1 MVCGTPTDDTK
12 WCEQCSWK
20 QRKESIKEWFYE
32 KNEVVNMAKLTEK
45 EMEQILQNEIPLE
58 SLVVDSG
65 ICEFHEEDGISIGVS
80 YEHIGLG
87 THCVGYIF
95 NLFVRDEYINISG
108 EYESIFDAVKILTE
122 EWNKWQ

>member
-1 MVCGTPTDDTK
+1 
-12 WCEQCSWK
+12 
-20 QRKESIKEWFYE
+20 
-32 KNEVVNMAKLTEK
+32 MAKLTEK

-65 ICEFHEEDGISIGVS
+65 ILEFHEEDGMSIGVS

-95 NLFVRDEYINISG
+95 NLFVKGGIYKYFWYVCKYLWCSKDSYRRMEQMAIKTQICGRNG
-108 EYESIFDAVKILTE
+108 GKL
-122 EWNKWQ
+122 WKQ

>member
-1 MVCGTPTDDTK
+1 
-12 WCEQCSWK
+12 
-20 QRKESIKEWFYE
+20 
-32 KNEVVNMAKLTEK
+32 MAKLTEN

-65 ICEFHEEDGISIGVS
+65 ICEFHEEDGVSIGVS

-95 NLFVRDEYINISG
+95 NLFAGDEYISISG

-122 EWNKWQ
+122 EWNKLQ

>member
-1 MVCGTPTDDTK
+1 M
-12 WCEQCSWK
+12 
-20 QRKESIKEWFYE
+20 R
-32 KNEVVNMAKLTEK
+32 NEVCNMAKLTEK

-58 SLVVDSG
+58 SLEVDSG
-65 ICEFHEEDGISIGVS
+65 IWEFHEENDMSIGVS

-122 EWNKWQ
+122 EWNKCQ

>member
-1 MVCGTPTDDTK
+1 
-12 WCEQCSWK
+12 
-20 QRKESIKEWFYE
+20 
-32 KNEVVNMAKLTEK
+32 MAKLTEK

-58 SLVVDSG
+58 SLEVDSG
-65 ICEFHEEDGISIGVS
+65 ICEFHKENDMSIGVS

>member
-1 MVCGTPTDDTK
+1 
-12 WCEQCSWK
+12 
-20 QRKESIKEWFYE
+20 
-32 KNEVVNMAKLTEK
+32 MAKLTEK

-58 SLVVDSG
+58 SLVVDSE
-65 ICEFHEEDGISIGVS
+65 IWEFHEENEISIGVS

-95 NLFVRDEYINISG
+95 NLFVRGEYINISG

>member
-1 MVCGTPTDDTK
+1 
-12 WCEQCSWK
+12 
-20 QRKESIKEWFYE
+20 
-32 KNEVVNMAKLTEK
+32 MAKLTEK

-65 ICEFHEEDGISIGVS
+65 IWEFHEEDEMSIGVS

-95 NLFVRDEYINISG
+95 NLFVRGEYINISG
-108 EYESIFDAVKILTE
+108 EYVSIFDAVKILTE

>member
-1 MVCGTPTDDTK
+1 
-12 WCEQCSWK
+12 
-20 QRKESIKEWFYE
+20 
-32 KNEVVNMAKLTEK
+32 MAKLTER

-58 SLVVDSG
+58 SLVVDSE
-65 ICEFHEEDGISIGVS
+65 IWEFHEEDGMSIGVS

-87 THCVGYIF
+87 THCIGYIF
-95 NLFVRDEYINISG
+95 NLFVRGEYINISG

>member
-1 MVCGTPTDDTK
+1 
-12 WCEQCSWK
+12 
-20 QRKESIKEWFYE
+20 
-32 KNEVVNMAKLTEK
+32 MAKLTEK

-58 SLVVDSG
+58 SLVVDSE
-65 ICEFHEEDGISIGVS
+65 IWEFHEENDMSIGVS

-95 NLFVRDEYINISG
+95 NLFVRGEYINISG

>member
-1 MVCGTPTDDTK
+1 
-12 WCEQCSWK
+12 
-20 QRKESIKEWFYE
+20 
-32 KNEVVNMAKLTEK
+32 MAKLTEK

-58 SLVVDSG
+58 SLVVDSE
-65 ICEFHEEDGISIGVS
+65 IWEFHEENEISIGVS

-95 NLFVRDEYINISG
+95 NLFVRGEYINISG

-122 EWNKWQ
+122 E

>member
-1 MVCGTPTDDTK
+1 
-12 WCEQCSWK
+12 
-20 QRKESIKEWFYE
+20 
-32 KNEVVNMAKLTEK
+32 MAKLTEK

-58 SLVVDSG
+58 SLVVDSE
-65 ICEFHEEDGISIGVS
+65 IWEFHEEDGMSIGVS

-95 NLFVRDEYINISG
+95 NLFVRGEYINISG
-108 EYESIFDAVKILTE
+108 VYVSIFDAVKILTE

>member
-1 MVCGTPTDDTK
+1 
-12 WCEQCSWK
+12 
-20 QRKESIKEWFYE
+20 
-32 KNEVVNMAKLTEK
+32 MAKLTEK

-58 SLVVDSG
+58 SLEIDSG
-65 ICEFHEEDGISIGVS
+65 IYEFHEDGRCSIGVS

-95 NLFVRDEYINISG
+95 NIFVDGEYINITG
-108 EYESIFDAVKILTE
+108 EFNNIFNVTKVLTE

>member
-1 MVCGTPTDDTK
+1 
-12 WCEQCSWK
+12 
-20 QRKESIKEWFYE
+20 
-32 KNEVVNMAKLTEK
+32 MAKLTER

-58 SLVVDSG
+58 SLVVDSE
-65 ICEFHEEDGISIGVS
+65 IWEFHEEDGMSIGVS
-80 YEHIGLG
+80 YEDIGLG

-108 EYESIFDAVKILTE
+108 EYENIFDAVKILTE

>member
-1 MVCGTPTDDTK
+1 
-12 WCEQCSWK
+12 
-20 QRKESIKEWFYE
+20 
-32 KNEVVNMAKLTEK
+32 MAKLTEK

-58 SLVVDSG
+58 SLVIDSG
-65 ICEFHEEDGISIGVS
+65 IWEFHEEDGMSIGVS
-80 YEHIGLG
+80 YEYIGLG

-95 NLFVRDEYINISG
+95 NLFVRGEYINISG

>member
-1 MVCGTPTDDTK
+1 
-12 WCEQCSWK
+12 
-20 QRKESIKEWFYE
+20 
-32 KNEVVNMAKLTEK
+32 MAKLTEK

-58 SLVVDSG
+58 SLEVDSG
-65 ICEFHEEDGISIGVS
+65 IWEFHEENDMSIGVS

-95 NLFVRDEYINISG
+95 NLFIKREYINISG